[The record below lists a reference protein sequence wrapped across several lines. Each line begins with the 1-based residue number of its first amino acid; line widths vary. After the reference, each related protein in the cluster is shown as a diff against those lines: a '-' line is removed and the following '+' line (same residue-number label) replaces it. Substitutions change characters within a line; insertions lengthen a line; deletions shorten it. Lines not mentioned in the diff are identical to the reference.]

1 MSASASVNSVGKYRM
16 IYTEVLPV
24 TAVIVVKTNLQK
36 YSSVKC
42 SDGLHY
48 AGDSLVFSAERSIN
62 SKGFSQHFHG
72 FFTISTSADVTLQ
85 ISLKPFQSI
94 QTFSHI
100 STVLKGFSTIFT
112 DFS

>member
-1 MSASASVNSVGKYRM
+1 MD
-16 IYTEVLPV
+16 
-24 TAVIVVKTNLQK
+24 
-36 YSSVKC
+36 SSVKY

-62 SKGFSQHFHG
+62 TKGFFQNFHG